1 MKKILIGG
9 IGNVLLGDDGIGPKI
24 VRMLSARYRFASD
37 VEVEDLGT
45 PGLELVDY
53 LLGRET
59 VVLVDAVKC
68 DEAPGTILLYRKPEI
83 LQARVPDRTGTHA
96 ASLVDTL
103 LTLEMIGAAP
113 AHVLLVGVVGQS
125 YAIGCTLS
133 QPVQNSIEAV
143 IETIVR
149 ELARS
154 HICISPGPSCPP
166 PDIWWER
173 ESPSDS
179 PFEKPTL
186 MNPGN

>member
-9 IGNVLLGDDGIGPKI
+9 IGNVLLGDDGVGPKI
-24 VRMLSARYRFASD
+24 VRMLEARYRFASD
-37 VEVEDLGT
+37 VDVEDLGT

-68 DEAPGTILLYRKPEI
+68 DEAPGTILLYCKPEI

-125 YAIGCTLS
+125 HAIGCSLS
-133 QPVQNSIEAV
+133 EPVQNSIEAA
-143 IETIVR
+143 IETIVC
-149 ELARS
+149 ELAHL
-154 HICISPGPSCPP
+154 HICIAPGPSCPT

-173 ESPSDS
+173 KSQSDS
-179 PFEKPTL
+179 PSSCVF
-186 MNPGN
+186 G